1 MDTLEVADSVTVG
14 GAAGVRAGAAGAAGV
29 VVVGEGVVVAAGSVG
44 ELKVKIKLR
53 NIGFTQD

>member
-1 MDTLEVADSVTVG
+1 MDTLEADDSVTVG

-44 ELKVKIKLR
+44 GLKDKTKLR
-53 NIGFTQD
+53 NIGFT